1 MEISRYLSLEKC
13 IDTHRCA
20 DNHTASEITHRFSE
34 VTSLGLRILPLYNGT
49 EAKLTLTS
57 PVFSGAQ
64 EHGRQPIHCSVS
76 SWRLRGA
83 PSWRWRDFSIRIDR
97 HGAFPFVLVGI
108 QSTDTSLSKD

>member
-20 DNHTASEITHRFSE
+20 DKHTASEITYRFTE
-34 VTSLGLRILPLYNGT
+34 VMRLGLRILPLYNGT
-49 EAKLTLTS
+49 EVKLTLTS

-83 PSWRWRDFSIRIDR
+83 PSWRWRDLSIRIDS
-97 HGAFPFVLVGI
+97 AFPFVLVGI